1 MTGDPVTSLMSGL
14 RKEVY
19 GLVKGGGK
27 CGNRTVIS
35 NHLASLLVK
44 MLVFISA
51 GKPSLC
57 LYPGDK
63 EEPAIFWMN
72 SFLSLNGLSMCRT
85 PGGLLLA
92 LKP

>member
-1 MTGDPVTSLMSGL
+1 MTGDLVTSLMSGL
-14 RKEVY
+14 RKEAY

-35 NHLASLLVK
+35 NHLASLLAK

-63 EEPAIFWMN
+63 EEPAIFWLN
-72 SFLSLNGLSMCRT
+72 SFLCHLMDSLCVGLQEVCS
-85 PGGLLLA
+85 LL
-92 LKP
+92 

>member
-1 MTGDPVTSLMSGL
+1 MTGDLVTSLMSGL
-14 RKEVY
+14 RKEAY

-35 NHLASLLVK
+35 NHLASLLAK

-63 EEPAIFWMN
+63 EPAIFWMN
-72 SFLSLNGLSMCRT
+72 SFLCHLMDSLCVGLQEVCS
-85 PGGLLLA
+85 LL
-92 LKP
+92 